1 MKNTAYTAFVAAGM
15 SLALAASAD
24 ASERKVKMSE
34 LPAPVQRAVQERS
47 QGATVKGLTVED
59 ENGVVV
65 YEAELD
71 VNGKT
76 TDISFDKDG
85 NVVSLEEETSLDR
98 VPQAARTAIEKAAGK
113 SKITLVETVT
123 EKGAIFYEAHIKKFL
138 HTSEVKV
145 NANGE
150 RVP

>member
-1 MKNTAYTAFVAAGM
+1 MAYAAMAAAGV
-15 SLALAASAD
+15 SIALVAGAE

-47 QGATVKGLTVED
+47 QGATIKGLTVED
-59 ENGVVV
+59 DNGVVV

-85 NVVSLEEETSLDR
+85 NLVSVEEETSLDR
-98 VPQAARTAIEKAAGK
+98 VPPAARAAIEKAAGK
-113 SKITLVETVT
+113 SKIALVETVT
-123 EKGAIFYEAHIKKFL
+123 EKGATFYEAHIKRFL

-145 NANGE
+145 NAEGE